1 MLPQPLN
8 ARLTIT
14 LLPSYSVQIFYSQKL
29 FRISTL
35 IDQLQSAMTI
45 TNAPIQQ
52 HAIMFADV
60 SGSSALYKQV
70 GNEKA
75 KSIIDEAIN
84 FMVALTI
91 VHEGTV
97 VKTIGDEI
105 MARFDDCTQACE
117 TACAIQH
124 RCLKEPQ
131 LAGLSIRIGIA
142 FGPTLLTEHDVFGDT
157 VNDAA
162 CVAHIARAG
171 QIVLTQSVVD
181 QLSAGLLDKCQMYD
195 RIHTKGDS
203 SKTVIYRLLW
213 ETSLHRERAATIVM
227 ATHEV
232 TRFIEKFQLK
242 LTLGKREICLLPDQM
257 PYKIGRDPEQ
267 THLQIDNHVAS
278 RDHCHIEFRRGK
290 YVLVDHSTN
299 GTYVCG
305 TDQAPIYLRR
315 EELPLQ
321 GTGAIGIGQP
331 TDIAG
336 EWLIQYQ
343 L

>member
-1 MLPQPLN
+1 
-8 ARLTIT
+8 
-14 LLPSYSVQIFYSQKL
+14 
-29 FRISTL
+29 
-35 IDQLQSAMTI
+35 
-45 TNAPIQQ
+45 
-52 HAIMFADV
+52 
-60 SGSSALYKQV
+60 
-70 GNEKA
+70 
-75 KSIIDEAIN
+75 
-84 FMVALTI
+84 
-91 VHEGTV
+91 
-97 VKTIGDEI
+97 
-105 MARFDDCTQACE
+105 
-117 TACAIQH
+117 
-124 RCLKEPQ
+124 
-131 LAGLSIRIGIA
+131 
-142 FGPTLLTEHDVFGDT
+142 
-157 VNDAA
+157 
-162 CVAHIARAG
+162 
-171 QIVLTQSVVD
+171 
-181 QLSAGLLDKCQMYD
+181 MYD
-195 RIHTKGDS
+195 SIHTKGDS

-213 ETSLHRERAATIVM
+213 ETSLHRERAATMVM

-242 LTLGKREICLLPDQM
+242 LTLGTREICLLPDQM